1 MAIFNKKIC
10 GGTLKGSSGTLW
22 CLISFLYHY
31 NVIFFFSFFCFFVY
45 RKTNQNALRS
55 VCFQIIKLNH
65 VKHVES
71 LQCDRGDF
79 KLMIQKQRFAHLV
92 QLVHLYTKQVNLLS
106 HLESFFILKRIIF
119 LLISLYSSQ
128 LHHSFHVEAIFFNII
143 FILI

>member
-1 MAIFNKKIC
+1 MAIFNKKNMWWYSQGI
-10 GGTLKGSSGTLW
+10 LW
-22 CLISFLYHY
+22 NFMVSDQFFVSLQCDFLF
-31 NVIFFFSFFCFFVY
+31 VLFLFFVY

-65 VKHVES
+65 VKHIES

-92 QLVHLYTKQVNLLS
+92 QQVHLYTKQVNLLS

>member
-1 MAIFNKKIC
+1 MAIFNKKNMWWYSQGI
-10 GGTLKGSSGTLW
+10 LW
-22 CLISFLYHY
+22 NFMVSDQFFVSLQCDFLF
-31 NVIFFFSFFCFFVY
+31 VLFLFFVY

-71 LQCDRGDF
+71 LQCDRDDF

-119 LLISLYSSQ
+119 LLISLYSLQ